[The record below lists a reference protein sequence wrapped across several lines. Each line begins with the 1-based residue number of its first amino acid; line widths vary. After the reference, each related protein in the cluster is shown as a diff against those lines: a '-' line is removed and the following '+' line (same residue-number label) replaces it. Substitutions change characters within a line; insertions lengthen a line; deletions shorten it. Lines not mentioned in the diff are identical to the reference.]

1 MFKALTTSAT
11 GLEAQ
16 QANIDRIAN
25 DLANVN
31 TDGYKRDTTEFQDL
45 MYDTIK
51 EPGAKLGASS
61 TTPVGIQEGMGV
73 KVGASHKIFEQ
84 GSAKVTNNPYD
95 LMVEGKGFFPVTLPN
110 TGEVVYTR
118 AGAFKVDA
126 QGRLGTSSGALMEPQ
141 ITIPNTAT
149 SVVIGPDGQVKAYD
163 SQGAESVLGQIQL
176 VNFVN
181 PQGLMAIGGNFY
193 KSTAGSGEP
202 QQGVPG
208 ENGVGTIMQGALE
221 ASNVN
226 VANTMVEMINAQR
239 GFEMN
244 TRVMGVAD
252 KMLEATANI
261 VR

>member
-1 MFKALTTSAT
+1 MLRALTTSAT

-45 MYDTIK
+45 MYETIK
-51 EPGAKLGASS
+51 EPGARQGATSV
-61 TTPVGIQEGMGV
+61 TPVGVQKGMGV
-73 KVGASHKIFEQ
+73 KVGATHKIFEQ

-95 LMVEGKGFFPVTLPN
+95 LMVEGKGFIPVSLPN
-110 TGEVVYTR
+110 TGETVYTR
-118 AGAFKVDA
+118 AGNFKLDA
-126 QGRLGTSSGALMEPQ
+126 QGRISLSSGALLQPQ
-141 ITIPNTAT
+141 VTVPSTAT
-149 SVVIGPDGQVKAYD
+149 SVVIGPSGEIKAYD
-163 SQGAESVLGQIQL
+163 QQGGESVLGQIQL

-181 PQGLMAIGGNFY
+181 PQGLSAIGNNFY
-193 KSTAGSGEP
+193 KSTQGSGQP
-202 QQGVPG
+202 IQGIPG
-208 ENGVGTIMQGALE
+208 ENGAGTIMQGALE

-226 VANTMVEMINAQR
+226 VANSMVDMISAQR
-239 GFEMN
+239 GYEMN

-252 KMLEATANI
+252 KMLEATSNI